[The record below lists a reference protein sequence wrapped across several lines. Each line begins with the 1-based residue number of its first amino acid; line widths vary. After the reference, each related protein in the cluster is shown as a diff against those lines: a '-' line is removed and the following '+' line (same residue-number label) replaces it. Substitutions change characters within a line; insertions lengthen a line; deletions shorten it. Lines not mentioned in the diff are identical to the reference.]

1 MKHNYKDRWFA
12 DPFIL
17 KVTNDEIIVLVEEF
31 YDPIHRGRISK
42 LTIDKQTYE
51 LKKIDVILELN
62 SHLSFPAIFRKDDK
76 IYIYP
81 ENSAEGHL
89 VIYEFDEKDNNFK
102 PHKILHD
109 EPLTDAS
116 LETCFN
122 SFHIFTTKLP
132 IQNGNQLFIYQSEK
146 WDGEYHPIQ
155 VMEFPSNTSRNAG
168 SLFMLNGKI
177 IRPAQ
182 DCNGAYGKG
191 LVFYEV
197 SYTDGVFEMKELK
210 RMYPQHTIYDQGMH
224 TFNVYDNLAVIDGRK
239 FRKPFISKSLL
250 AINKFI
256 KKIK

>member
-1 MKHNYKDRWFA
+1 
-12 DPFIL
+12 
-17 KVTNDEIIVLVEEF
+17 
-31 YDPIHRGRISK
+31 
-42 LTIDKQTYE
+42 
-51 LKKIDVILELN
+51 
-62 SHLSFPAIFRKDDK
+62 
-76 IYIYP
+76 
-81 ENSAEGHL
+81 
-89 VIYEFDEKDNNFK
+89 
-102 PHKILHD
+102 
-109 EPLTDAS
+109 
-116 LETCFN
+116 
-122 SFHIFTTKLP
+122 
-132 IQNGNQLFIYQSEK
+132 
-146 WDGEYHPIQ
+146 
-155 VMEFPSNTSRNAG
+155 MEFPSNTSRNAG